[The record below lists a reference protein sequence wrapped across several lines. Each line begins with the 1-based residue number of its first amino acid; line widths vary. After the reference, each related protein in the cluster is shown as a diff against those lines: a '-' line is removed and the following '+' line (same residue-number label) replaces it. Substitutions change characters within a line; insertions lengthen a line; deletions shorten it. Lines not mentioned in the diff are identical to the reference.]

1 MKIFQINGFRGL
13 VMTAF
18 IVCCL
23 FAGFVVFPGVVAMY
37 LWNKYFVNL
46 LSFPALSLFQGVLLW
61 GIAAVSY
68 FIISNG
74 RMPVSFETPDSLSDA
89 ELNMI
94 MKKARISSDL
104 RKINSIMKNAD
115 KFKKSSSK
123 SDVTA
128 GMTSPMSE
136 KQEDDDNIKIGNLK

>member
-13 VMTAF
+13 IMTAF

-23 FAGFVVFPGVVAMY
+23 FAGFVVFPGVVAMQ
-37 LWNKYFVNL
+37 LWNKYLVNL
-46 LSFPALSLFQGVLLW
+46 FSFPVLDLFQGVLLW

-74 RMPVSFETPDSLSDA
+74 RLPVSFETPDSLSDA

-104 RKINSIMKNAD
+104 RRINTMIKRAD
-115 KFKKSSSK
+115 TFEKSSKNTDTK
-123 SDVTA
+123 SAV
-128 GMTSPMSE
+128 TSPMSG
-136 KQEDDDNIKIGNLK
+136 KRDDDENIKIGNLK